1 MSILIF
7 FPHICLSFLL
17 GNHSVLCNYFIF
29 LCFSLSYSPFIH
41 PFFLLCLYNY
51 LKNHLFRY
59 ELVTGEEHLKSRN
72 NETEKLLISHGE
84 KSQKYTLSFSDTKPC
99 QYLFWNHKHLK
110 WTASLPWLGIYLNIE
125 LTSKKANL
133 YFISMNIYIDIPIKS
148 IPIIS
153 K

>member
-1 MSILIF
+1 MDQSDQTSFLLSLKGHLNSSHFFLPISCVPYEHPHFLSPHLSF
-7 FPHICLSFLL
+7 FPL

-59 ELVTGEEHLKSRN
+59 ELVTGGEHLKSRN

-84 KSQKYTLSFSDTKPC
+84 KSQKYILSFSDTKPC
-99 QYLFWNHKHLK
+99 QYLF
-110 WTASLPWLGIYLNIE
+110 
-125 LTSKKANL
+125 
-133 YFISMNIYIDIPIKS
+133 
-148 IPIIS
+148 
-153 K
+153 